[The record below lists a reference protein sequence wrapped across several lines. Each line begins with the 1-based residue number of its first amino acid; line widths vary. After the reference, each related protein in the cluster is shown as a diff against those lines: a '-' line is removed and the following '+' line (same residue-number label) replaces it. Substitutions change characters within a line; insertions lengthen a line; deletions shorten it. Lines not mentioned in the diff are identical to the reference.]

1 MMLNTK
7 STFPKRLDDTARH
20 WFVRIQDEDID
31 IEEINQWQNW
41 LDAAPQN
48 AAAYEKVVAAWEASD
63 AIITDTVWS
72 GLEKSADNDEDD
84 SYDGDIS
91 VAKHLEAVASKK
103 ASTPFWQ
110 KSARLLSL
118 TAALVTISLVT
129 INEYYNRSSL
139 DEALI
144 STTAETF
151 IRTNRAEHHTA
162 KMSDGSLIEVGAMSR
177 VSVDYTPT
185 ERSIWLEE
193 GEAFFEVAS
202 DADRPFIVSTPLG
215 NVTAI
220 GTAFNVKLSNDRIVV
235 TVTEGEVKMN
245 VPREN
250 ATISSDGVESSFVA
264 AGITAGEAVLYTEN
278 AGLEIE
284 HTAPLKENIA
294 WRNKNL
300 GYRTETLKYVISDLQ
315 RYSNLKFKIA
325 DPRVA
330 SMQYSG
336 TVRPDKVDKWLKAL
350 PEVFPIE
357 IYTINDVVI
366 IRYREAV

>member
-1 MMLNTK
+1 MPNTK
-7 STFPKRLDDTARH
+7 STFTKRLEDTARH
-20 WFVRIQDEDID
+20 WFVRIQDDDVD

-63 AIITDTVWS
+63 AIVTDTVWN
-72 GLEKSADNDEDD
+72 GLEESADNDEDD
-84 SYDGDIS
+84 SYDGNVS
-91 VAKHLEAVASKK
+91 VMEHLESTARKK
-103 ASTPFWQ
+103 ANIQIWQ

-129 INEYYNRSSL
+129 INEYYSGSGLEETSIN
-139 DEALI
+139 A
-144 STTAETF
+144 TAETF

-162 KMSDGSLIEVGAMSR
+162 KMSDGSLIEVGAMSK
-177 VSVDYTPT
+177 VSVDYSPT
-185 ERSIWLEE
+185 KRSIWLEE

-202 DADRPFIVSTPLG
+202 DADRPFVVTTPLG

-220 GTAFNVKLSNDRIVV
+220 GTAFNIKLSNDRIVV
-235 TVTEGEVKMN
+235 TVTEGEVKMDVSRDN
-245 VPREN
+245 AIRLDEGLEN
-250 ATISSDGVESSFVA
+250 DFIA
-264 AGITAGEAVLYTEN
+264 AGVIAGEAVLYTEN
-278 AGLEIE
+278 TGLEIE
-284 HTAPLKENIA
+284 HTAPLKENIS

-315 RYSNLKFKIA
+315 RYSNLKFKIT

-336 TVRPDKVDKWLKAL
+336 TVRPDKIDKWLKAL
-350 PEVFPIE
+350 PEAFPIE
-357 IYTINDVVI
+357 IQTINDVVI